1 MESQEQEG
9 IAPDEASTNSE
20 SPPPTIP
27 PPRTTPGMMS
37 LRKPRPTLQVA
48 VAAVKRVECNE
59 EYTSADYE
67 VCLLREGPS
76 SMWHF
81 ITNIVK
87 SGEKPEEV
95 ALRAL
100 EDQSGFT
107 ALECHSIGVQAKPNL
122 GKHDILLLYM
132 AAVQGSPTGY
142 PSVET
147 CFHVLEDVVD
157 NLEGAYDMPY
167 PQRELIHSLDT
178 WLNERHA
185 IPYVSVD
192 LIFLCSNEGE
202 GIGGLVKAIVDNPLN
217 EENVC
222 PKEDQLILGFNNPMF
237 TFDPAEERR
246 ISRASSSLSGY

>member
-1 MESQEQEG
+1 MENEESQEQEG

-107 ALECHSIGVQAKPNL
+107 GDSRLVDLCIYMHRIKASKVDTVSPYLALECHSIGVQAKPNL

-132 AAVQGSPTGY
+132 AAVQGQNQWP
-142 PSVET
+142 
-147 CFHVLEDVVD
+147 
-157 NLEGAYDMPY
+157 
-167 PQRELIHSLDT
+167 
-178 WLNERHA
+178 
-185 IPYVSVD
+185 
-192 LIFLCSNEGE
+192 
-202 GIGGLVKAIVDNPLN
+202 
-217 EENVC
+217 
-222 PKEDQLILGFNNPMF
+222 
-237 TFDPAEERR
+237 
-246 ISRASSSLSGY
+246 SSSS

>member
-1 MESQEQEG
+1 MC
-9 IAPDEASTNSE
+9 IC
-20 SPPPTIP
+20 
-27 PPRTTPGMMS
+27 
-37 LRKPRPTLQVA
+37 RPTLQVA

-107 ALECHSIGVQAKPNL
+107 GDSRLVDLCIYMHRIKASKVDTVSPYLALECHSIGVQAKPNL

-132 AAVQGSPTGY
+132 AAVQGQNQWP
-142 PSVET
+142 
-147 CFHVLEDVVD
+147 
-157 NLEGAYDMPY
+157 
-167 PQRELIHSLDT
+167 
-178 WLNERHA
+178 
-185 IPYVSVD
+185 
-192 LIFLCSNEGE
+192 
-202 GIGGLVKAIVDNPLN
+202 
-217 EENVC
+217 
-222 PKEDQLILGFNNPMF
+222 
-237 TFDPAEERR
+237 
-246 ISRASSSLSGY
+246 SSSS